1 MKTINTKIKI
11 KRDINNC
18 LNKSLNKKWNTQK
31 NMTPHFKQIMEIM
44 KIQKHKNIEK
54 QNIYFP
60 LSKFISEKIIKTQKK
75 IKQKQHQNNFVT
87 NL

>member
-1 MKTINTKIKI
+1 MKTRNTKIEI
-11 KRDINNC
+11 KHDINNC

-31 NMTPHFKQIMEIM
+31 NMKTYFKQIMEIM

-54 QNIYFP
+54 QNVYFP
-60 LSKFISEKIIKTQKK
+60 LSKFISEKSLTRKK

-87 NL
+87 IL

>member
-1 MKTINTKIKI
+1 
-11 KRDINNC
+11 
-18 LNKSLNKKWNTQK
+18 
-31 NMTPHFKQIMEIM
+31 MTPHFKQIMEIM